1 MADLLIVRR
10 DTYFDSVTLM
20 LASRDAEEI
29 AGVSFAAAVTATPVN
44 VDLLE
49 AQGFDPSGKDLG
61 PNDLVVAVRADDADA
76 ASAARQAIDE
86 RLSHT
91 GDVATSQRPGLA
103 ARSFRS
109 VVRSTP
115 DASIAFISVPGR
127 FATAE
132 VADALEAGLN
142 VFCFS
147 DGPSLEDESLLKRRA
162 LERGLLLMGPDCGTA
177 IIDGV
182 GLGFANA
189 VTRGSVGIVGAS
201 GTGIQEVACLLDS
214 AGVGISHALG
224 VGGRDLNAVV
234 GGAMTLRTLELLD
247 ADDSTEAIVVISKPP
262 DAEVA
267 ARVVISAGRAS
278 KPVVLGFLGM
288 DEPKIEAPANVTL
301 ARSLETAAERGAR
314 LVGGAIDPA
323 LPLPEQRT
331 PGFVRGL
338 FCGGSLCYEAMQVV
352 AESGRAIA
360 SNVPLRPEW
369 RLADVATSEADTFID
384 FGEDELTEGRAH
396 PMIDPSLRNARLE
409 REAQDPAVGAVVLD
423 VVLGYGAHP
432 DPAADLARVIRVARD
447 RRGDDLTVAVALC
460 GAAGDPQDMAGQA
473 AQLSAAGA
481 FVTRNSAH
489 AARVCARAVSP
500 TSDLDDRD
508 KTRMTER

>member
-1 MADLLIVRR
+1 MPDLLIVRR

-20 LASRDAEEI
+20 LASRDAEEV

-49 AQGFDPSGKDLG
+49 AQGFDPTSQNLG
-61 PNDLVVAVRADDADA
+61 PNDLVVAVRADDEDA
-76 ASAARQAIDE
+76 ASAARQAIDA
-86 RLSHT
+86 RLAHT
-91 GDVATSQRPGLA
+91 GDVGPSEGAGIA

-109 VVRSTP
+109 IVRSSP
-115 DASIAFISVPGR
+115 ESSIAFISVPGR

-147 DGPSLEDESLLKRRA
+147 DGPTLEDEALLKRRA
-162 LERGLLLMGPDCGTA
+162 LERGLLFMGADCGTA
-177 IIDGV
+177 IIDGI

-189 VTRGSVGIVGAS
+189 VTQGSLGIVGAS
-201 GTGIQEVACLLDS
+201 GTGIQEVTCLLDS

-224 VGGRDLNAVV
+224 VGGRDLSRVV
-234 GGAMTLRTLELLD
+234 GGAMTLRALELLEG
-247 ADDSTEAIVVISKPP
+247 DDSTEAIVVISKPP

-267 ARVVISAGRAS
+267 ARVVEAAGRAS
-278 KPVVLGFLGM
+278 KPVVMGFLGM
-288 DEPKIEAPANVTL
+288 DEPEIDAPANVTL
-301 ARSLETAAERGAR
+301 ARSLEVAAEHGAR

-323 LPLPEQRT
+323 LPLPDQRT

-338 FCGGSLCYEAMQVV
+338 FCGGSLCYEAMLVV

-360 SNVPLRPEW
+360 SNVPLKPEW

-396 PMIDPSLRNARLE
+396 PMIDPSLRNERLE
-409 REAQDPAVGAVVLD
+409 REAQDPSVGALVLD

-432 DPAADLARVIRVARD
+432 DPAADLARVISGARD
-447 RRGDDLTVAVALC
+447 RRGDDLTIAVALC
-460 GAAGDPQDMAGQA
+460 GAAGDPQDVAGQA

-489 AARVCARAVSP
+489 AARVCTRAVSAAGQP
-500 TSDLDDRD
+500 
-508 KTRMTER
+508 